1 MPVYKLRWHAKRLQS
16 SGTSMDM
23 KCPLICLPKL
33 LPTAI
38 KLPRKK
44 PDSDHLAAVC
54 NSCLMLIS
62 VLALSLSLHLS
73 TAIILI
79 GYDDELG
86 PQLFK
91 CDPAGYYVGYRA
103 TAAGAKQQEALNHLE
118 KKLKKSPQLDMND
131 TVEVRCSLSA
141 PGSYRNT

>member
-1 MPVYKLRWHAKRLQS
+1 
-16 SGTSMDM
+16 
-23 KCPLICLPKL
+23 
-33 LPTAI
+33 
-38 KLPRKK
+38 
-44 PDSDHLAAVC
+44 
-54 NSCLMLIS
+54 MLIS

>member
-1 MPVYKLRWHAKRLQS
+1 
-16 SGTSMDM
+16 
-23 KCPLICLPKL
+23 
-33 LPTAI
+33 
-38 KLPRKK
+38 
-44 PDSDHLAAVC
+44 
-54 NSCLMLIS
+54 ML
-62 VLALSLSLHLS
+62 

-118 KKLKKSPQLDMND
+118 KKLKKNPQLDMND
-131 TVEVRCSLSA
+131 TVEVGDSLQLKDAIWS
-141 PGSYRNT
+141 